1 MKGRLRGANKSVQDL
16 NCKYFHFFC
25 GHAATQDVEPL
36 WWATY
41 DWPLA
46 KLEKLGPWAQRQLLG
61 PYTITFCKPRA
72 TKPGA
77 GGDRVTGRD
86 RNVIQP
92 ARPSAV
98 LITLYTTMY
107 SMLLAFLIC
116 IAERSTFL
124 QLYTFLIV

>member
-46 KLEKLGPWAQRQLLG
+46 KLEKLGPWAQRPLLNDPWAVHYDVFVAQG
-61 PYTITFCKPRA
+61 PQSLVQ
-72 TKPGA
+72 G
-77 GGDRVTGRD
+77 
-86 RNVIQP
+86 VI
-92 ARPSAV
+92 V
-98 LITLYTTMY
+98 
-107 SMLLAFLIC
+107 
-116 IAERSTFL
+116 
-124 QLYTFLIV
+124 